1 MTNKLIGLLG
11 LTRRAGKLT
20 TGFDAVAGKVA
31 AGQAGLVLLAA
42 DLSEKTEKE
51 LRRATA
57 DKTPEIRRLPL
68 DKETI
73 AAALGLYKPVGV
85 LAVGDSGLA
94 AAIRRSCRDDLE
106 EELPYDD

>member
-1 MTNKLIGLLG
+1 MTNRLIGLLG

-31 AGQAGLVLLAA
+31 AGKASLVLLAS
-42 DLSEKTEKE
+42 DLSDKTEKE
-51 LRRATA
+51 LRHAAGKR
-57 DKTPEIRRLPL
+57 TPDIRRLPL

-73 AAALGLYKPVGV
+73 AKALGLHKPVGV
-85 LAVGDSGLA
+85 LAIGDSGLA